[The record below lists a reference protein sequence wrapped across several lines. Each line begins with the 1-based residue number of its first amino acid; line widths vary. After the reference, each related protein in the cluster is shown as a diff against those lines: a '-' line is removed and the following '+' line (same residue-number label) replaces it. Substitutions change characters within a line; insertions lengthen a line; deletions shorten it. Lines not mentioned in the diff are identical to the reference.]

1 VIVEC
6 PIDEMNKPRGRK
18 QATLRIPP
26 TEAEVA
32 QLFAGWRQE
41 LVTCRK
47 LAPTARN
54 YIGAKL
60 RPLESSKSERHCP
73 RYPDDQWLVVA
84 GTVMPG
90 TATKAYGCG
99 PMLTAHA
106 TQAIPTPHAAYEYCG
121 LWRLS
126 DQQNFS

>member
-1 VIVEC
+1 VPQVS
-6 PIDEMNKPRGRK
+6 PDRP
-18 QATLRIPP
+18 
-26 TEAEVA
+26 
-32 QLFAGWRQE
+32 QLHRRQ
-41 LVTCRK
+41 
-47 LAPTARN
+47 APTA
-54 YIGAKL
+54 G
-60 RPLESSKSERHCP
+60 LEQVGEASSKSERHCP